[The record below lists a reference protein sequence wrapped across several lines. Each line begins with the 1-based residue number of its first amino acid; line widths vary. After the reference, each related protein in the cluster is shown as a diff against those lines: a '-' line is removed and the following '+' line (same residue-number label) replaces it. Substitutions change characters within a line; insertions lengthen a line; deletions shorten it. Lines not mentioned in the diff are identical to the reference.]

1 MRLRLTPVDTVFFDL
16 LASSARNLVEG
27 AQLLA
32 EMLHDAND
40 RSQLAAAMR
49 DAEHRGD
56 DITHEII
63 RRVNSTFV
71 TPLDR
76 EDIYRLASGLDDVLD
91 YMDAAV
97 DSVVLYKV
105 EELPAGVADLI
116 DTIQRAAQVTAD
128 AMPRLRGM
136 QNLEEYWIE
145 INRLENLGDQIY
157 RKIIATLFNGSTDAL
172 TVLKLKDV
180 VDQLEAS
187 LDALER
193 VANTVEQIAVK
204 ES

>member
-1 MRLRLTPVDTVFFDL
+1 VRLRLTPVDAVFFDL
-16 LASSARNLVEG
+16 LAGSARNLVEG

-40 RSQLAAAMR
+40 RSQLADAIR

-63 RRVNSTFV
+63 RRLNSTFV

-91 YMDAAV
+91 YMDGAV
-97 DSVVLYKV
+97 DSVVVYKV
-105 EELPAGVADLI
+105 EELPAGVGDLI

-136 QNLEEYWIE
+136 RDLEEYWIE
-145 INRLENLGDQIY
+145 INRLENIGDQIY
-157 RKIIATLFNGSTDAL
+157 RKIIATLYDGSTDAL

>member
-16 LASSARNLVEG
+16 LAEAARNLVEG
-27 AQLLA
+27 ARLLA
-32 EMLHDAND
+32 EILHDGND
-40 RSQLAAAMR
+40 REQLAVAMR
-49 DAEHRGD
+49 DTEHRGD
-56 DITHEII
+56 DTTHEIV

-97 DSVVLYKV
+97 DSVVLYEV
-105 EELPAGVADLI
+105 AELPAGVADLV
-116 DTIQRAAQVTAD
+116 DTIQRAAQITAD

-136 QNLEEYWIE
+136 HNLEEYWIE

-172 TVLKLKDV
+172 TVLKLKDI

>member
-1 MRLRLTPVDTVFFDL
+1 MRLRLTPVDTIFFDL
-16 LASSARNLVEG
+16 LAESARNLVEG
-27 AQLLA
+27 ARLLA
-32 EMLHDAND
+32 EMLHDGND
-40 RSQLAAAMR
+40 RTQLAAAMR
-49 DAEHRGD
+49 DTEHRGD
-56 DITHEII
+56 DTTHEII

-105 EELPAGVADLI
+105 EELPPGVADLI

-128 AMPRLRGM
+128 SMPRLRGM
-136 QNLEEYWIE
+136 QDLEEYWIE

>member
-116 DTIQRAAQVTAD
+116 DTI
-128 AMPRLRGM
+128 
-136 QNLEEYWIE
+136 
-145 INRLENLGDQIY
+145 
-157 RKIIATLFNGSTDAL
+157 
-172 TVLKLKDV
+172 
-180 VDQLEAS
+180 
-187 LDALER
+187 
-193 VANTVEQIAVK
+193 
-204 ES
+204 

>member
-16 LASSARNLVEG
+16 LAESARNLVEG
-27 AQLLA
+27 AGLLA
-32 EMLHDAND
+32 EMLHKGND
-40 RSQLAAAMR
+40 RTRLAAAMR

-56 DITHEII
+56 DITHDII

-76 EDIYRLASGLDDVLD
+76 EDIYRLASGIDDVMD
-91 YMDAAV
+91 YMDGAV

-105 EELPAGVADLI
+105 DELPAGVADLI

-136 QNLEEYWIE
+136 QNLEQYWIE

-172 TVLKLKDV
+172 TVLKLKDI

>member
-16 LASSARNLVEG
+16 LAGSARNLVEG
-27 AQLLA
+27 ARLLA
-32 EMLHDAND
+32 EMLHDGND
-40 RSQLAAAMR
+40 RAQLAAAMR

-56 DITHEII
+56 EITHDII

-76 EDIYRLASGLDDVLD
+76 EDIYRLAAGLDDVMD
-91 YMDAAV
+91 FMDATV

-105 EELPAGVADLI
+105 EELPGGVADLI

-172 TVLKLKDV
+172 TVLRLKDI

-187 LDALER
+187 LDALES

>member
-1 MRLRLTPVDTVFFDL
+1 VRLRLTPVDTVFFDL
-16 LASSARNLVEG
+16 LALSARNLVEG

-32 EMLHDAND
+32 EMLHDGND
-40 RSQLAAAMR
+40 RTQLAAAMR

-56 DITHEII
+56 EITHDII

-76 EDIYRLASGLDDVLD
+76 EDIYRLAAGLDDVMD
-91 YMDAAV
+91 FMDAAV
-97 DSVVLYKV
+97 DSAVLYQV

-116 DTIQRAAQVTAD
+116 DTIRRAAQVTAD

-136 QNLEEYWIE
+136 RNLDEYWIE
-145 INRLENLGDQIY
+145 INRLEHLGDQMY
-157 RKIIATLFNGSTDAL
+157 RKIIATLFNGSNDAL
-172 TVLKLKDV
+172 TVLKVKDI

-187 LDALER
+187 LDALES

>member
-1 MRLRLTPVDTVFFDL
+1 
-16 LASSARNLVEG
+16 
-27 AQLLA
+27 
-32 EMLHDAND
+32 
-40 RSQLAAAMR
+40 
-49 DAEHRGD
+49 
-56 DITHEII
+56 
-63 RRVNSTFV
+63 
-71 TPLDR
+71 
-76 EDIYRLASGLDDVLD
+76 
-91 YMDAAV
+91 
-97 DSVVLYKV
+97 
-105 EELPAGVADLI
+105 
-116 DTIQRAAQVTAD
+116 
-128 AMPRLRGM
+128 MPRLRGM

>member
-1 MRLRLTPVDTVFFDL
+1 VRLRLTPVDTVFYDL
-16 LASSARNLVEG
+16 LAKSARNLVEG
-27 AQLLA
+27 ARLLGEA
-32 EMLHDAND
+32 VEEDSD
-40 RSQLAAAMR
+40 REQLARAIH

-56 DITHEII
+56 DATHEII

-76 EDIYRLASGLDDVLD
+76 EDIYRLAAGLDDVMD

-97 DSVVLYKV
+97 DSMVLYEV
-105 EELPAGVADLI
+105 DTLPAGTRDLVAAVQQATEL
-116 DTIQRAAQVTAD
+116 TAE
-128 AMPRLRGM
+128 AMPRLRSM
-136 QNLEEYWIE
+136 SDLQEYWIE
-145 INRLENLGDQIY
+145 INRLENAGDQIY

-172 TVLKLKDV
+172 TVMKLKDV
-180 VDQLEAS
+180 VDQLEAA
-187 LDALER
+187 LDSLER